1 MEKAKKKQNKE
12 QQKKQLNLCKYSLD
26 LEEELGLN
34 IPKEEVHI
42 IPVFIPHRGCKNEC
56 VFCNQRRISGEL
68 RQVGENDVDNIIKE
82 YLEYYENKDYS
93 KIQVAFFGGSF
104 TGLDIKEQ
112 EMFLNVANKYIQN
125 KEIGSIRVSTRPDY
139 INQEILDLLKEKHVE
154 VIELGVQSMVED
166 VLLKAKRGH
175 SKQDVINA
183 SKLIK
188 ENGIKLGHQLM
199 VGLPESTKSKELE
212 SIKECINL
220 NPDMMRIYP
229 VYTLKESE
237 LYSMYERKEYIPL
250 EIVESVD
257 RTTEIYKECVKAKL
271 NVIRIG
277 LQTTEEIN
285 TDNKEIVGPVLD
297 NYREKVLSK
306 IARDYIEENI
316 KLKENTII
324 ELTVPHEQ
332 INYIVGANKENIQY
346 FKDKYNC
353 TVKVIKE

>member
-1 MEKAKKKQNKE
+1 MEKVKKKQNKE
-12 QQKKQLNLCKYSLD
+12 QQKEQLKLCKYSLD
-26 LEEELGLN
+26 LKEELGLN
-34 IPKEEVHI
+34 ISKEEVYI

-56 VFCNQRRISGEL
+56 VFCNQRRISGEI
-68 RQVGENDVDNIIKE
+68 RQVTENDVDNIIKE
-82 YLEYYENKDYS
+82 YLKYYEGKDYS

-112 EMFLNVANKYIQN
+112 EMFLNAANKYIVN
-125 KEIGSIRVSTRPDY
+125 KKLGSIRVSTRPDY
-139 INQEILDLLKEKHVE
+139 IDQDILDLLKEKHVE
-154 VIELGVQSMVED
+154 VIELGVQSMIEE

-175 SKQDVINA
+175 TKQDVIDA

-188 ENGIKLGHQLM
+188 QNGIKLGHQLM
-199 VGLPESTKSKELE
+199 VGLPGSTKQKEID

-257 RTTEIYKECVKAKL
+257 RTTEIYKECVKVNL

-306 IARDYIEENI
+306 ISRDYIEKNI
-316 KLKENTII
+316 QIEQDTVI
-324 ELTVPHEQ
+324 ELTVPQEQ
-332 INYIVGANKENIQY
+332 INYVVGANRENIKY

-353 TVKVIKE
+353 NVKVIQE